1 MDRGT
6 GSVGACN
13 PAEAWE
19 ALRDDPAARLVDVR
33 TEPEWRFVGIP
44 DLSALGRD
52 VILQE
57 WQAYPTMAVDPAFAD
72 RLLDRLLEQSAGTP
86 PRQLFFLCRSGGRSM
101 QAALSVAAACA
112 AQGFDTSCINIEEG
126 FEGDPDAQRHRGSL
140 NGWKSR
146 ELAWRQS

>member
-1 MDRGT
+1 MDKGT

-19 ALRDDPAARLVDVR
+19 ALRDDPSAQLVDVR
-33 TEPEWRFVGIP
+33 TQAEWAFVGIP
-44 DLSALGRD
+44 DLSGLGRD

-57 WQAYPTMAVDPAFAD
+57 WQSFPTMAVDPAFAD
-72 RLLDRLLEQSAGTP
+72 RLLDRLGGTP
-86 PRQLFFLCRSGGRSM
+86 PETLFFLCRSGARSM
-101 QAALSVAAACA
+101 HAAMTVAAACSA
-112 AQGFDTSCINIEEG
+112 RGFGTRCVNVEEG
-126 FEGDPDAQRHRGSL
+126 FEGDLDAQRHRGSI